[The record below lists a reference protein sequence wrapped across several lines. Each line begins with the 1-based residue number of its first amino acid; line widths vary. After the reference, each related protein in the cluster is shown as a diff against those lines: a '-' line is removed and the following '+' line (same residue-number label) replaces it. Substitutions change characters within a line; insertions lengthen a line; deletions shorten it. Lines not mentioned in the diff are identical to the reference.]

1 MDVCVLNQAGE
12 GLRQRDMT
20 AAPAPCLQALA
31 SSREVLGA
39 AHAASPGTWRAAR
52 CAPEGR
58 PWVLGPARS
67 LTAIH
72 GGKAPNARRDA
83 LPARPRLPRGQAC
96 VASVRLGTCAQAS
109 AGHPLGPLA
118 RRAARPPS
126 PGPSPQPRGW
136 AGGLLPQANR
146 PARAGPAPPDEGRT
160 GWTGRPRP
168 HPWPSRATAH
178 HRSATSWTR
187 TGRGPLDGSRPQGR
201 APGSRCQR
209 RSAGD
214 SAAIRVWCRPA
225 SSAPA
230 RGHAVRSRVGMPA
243 SPAETRGAYAASR
256 RRVPRDNRGPPKGE
270 ALRLFGYGLPWS

>member
-1 MDVCVLNQAGE
+1 M
-12 GLRQRDMT
+12 
-20 AAPAPCLQALA
+20 
-31 SSREVLGA
+31 GA
-39 AHAASPGTWRAAR
+39 
-52 CAPEGR
+52 R
-58 PWVLGPARS
+58 PQTRGGMRS
-67 LTAIH
+67 LRGRACH
-72 GGKAPNARRDA
+72 GAGVRR
-83 LPARPRLPRGQAC
+83 R
-96 VASVRLGTCAQAS
+96 RLGTCAQAS

-201 APGSRCQR
+201 APGFRCQR

-214 SAAIRVWCRPA
+214 SAAIRVVPARVVCTCAWTCRPLTG
-225 SSAPA
+225 
-230 RGHAVRSRVGMPA
+230 RHAGI
-243 SPAETRGAYAASR
+243 ASR
-256 RRVPRDNRGPPKGE
+256 NTWRICRFQASG
-270 ALRLFGYGLPWS
+270 AS

>member
-1 MDVCVLNQAGE
+1 MGARPQTRGGMRSPRGRACHAG
-12 GLRQRDMT
+12 RR
-20 AAPAPCLQALA
+20 
-31 SSREVLGA
+31 
-39 AHAASPGTWRAAR
+39 ASPRAGLAR
-52 CAPEGR
+52 APK
-58 PWVLGPARS
+58 PPPA
-67 LTAIH
+67 TA
-72 GGKAPNARRDA
+72 
-83 LPARPRLPRGQAC
+83 
-96 VASVRLGTCAQAS
+96 
-109 AGHPLGPLA
+109 LGPLA

-136 AGGLLPQANR
+136 AGGPLPQANR

-178 HRSATSWTR
+178 HHSATSWTR
-187 TGRGPLDGSRPQGR
+187 TGRGPSDGSRPQGR

-230 RGHAVRSRVGMPA
+230 RGHCRPLTGRHAGI
-243 SPAETRGAYAASR
+243 ASR
-256 RRVPRDNRGPPKGE
+256 NTWRICRFQASG
-270 ALRLFGYGLPWS
+270 AS